1 MSNDLL
7 GISIYNISHILYDN
21 LSINLELRLI
31 TKLPTSFVLNL
42 LNDPRQAPIYE
53 VISKFRWS
61 LITVKDFSCNK
72 LNSLS
77 EMYKHLSS
85 PIKLGTLSLKNRVVL
100 AAMTRMRTD
109 PKTGIPNDLMVD
121 YYSQRAGAGLIL
133 TECAAV
139 SQRGEGFPGA
149 GNFYNKQQADGWKRV
164 VAAVKAKGAH
174 IFAQLFH
181 AGRNSHPLMNGNQ

>member
-1 MSNDLL
+1 
-7 GISIYNISHILYDN
+7 
-21 LSINLELRLI
+21 
-31 TKLPTSFVLNL
+31 
-42 LNDPRQAPIYE
+42 
-53 VISKFRWS
+53 
-61 LITVKDFSCNK
+61 
-72 LNSLS
+72 
-77 EMYKHLSS
+77 MYKHLSS

>member
-61 LITVKDFSCNK
+61 LITVKDF
-72 LNSLS
+72 
-77 EMYKHLSS
+77 
-85 PIKLGTLSLKNRVVL
+85 
-100 AAMTRMRTD
+100 
-109 PKTGIPNDLMVD
+109 
-121 YYSQRAGAGLIL
+121 
-133 TECAAV
+133 
-139 SQRGEGFPGA
+139 
-149 GNFYNKQQADGWKRV
+149 
-164 VAAVKAKGAH
+164 
-174 IFAQLFH
+174 
-181 AGRNSHPLMNGNQ
+181 